1 MKVIPETRRVHYIIF
16 LLFSIYEWQIYNRNI
31 LHYLDDFLFGGEAN
45 TLVCENT
52 LQFFR
57 NICKLWGEAEDKAVE
72 PVEVL
77 LF

>member
-1 MKVIPETRRVHYIIF
+1 LHCCTEIN
-16 LLFSIYEWQIYNRNI
+16 SDNRNI

-77 LF
+77 LFLGIELDTNKIELV

>member
-1 MKVIPETRRVHYIIF
+1 
-16 LLFSIYEWQIYNRNI
+16 LLHWCTEINSGNRNI

-45 TLVCENT
+45 TLVCDNT

-77 LF
+77 LFLGIKLDTNKMELV

>member
-1 MKVIPETRRVHYIIF
+1 
-16 LLFSIYEWQIYNRNI
+16 LLHWCTEINSGNRNI

-77 LF
+77 LFLGIKLDTNKMELV

>member
-1 MKVIPETRRVHYIIF
+1 MHRNQQ
-16 LLFSIYEWQIYNRNI
+16 WQPKYI
-31 LHYLDDFLFGGEAN
+31 LHYLDDLLFGGEAN

-77 LF
+77 LFLGIELDTNKMELE

>member
-1 MKVIPETRRVHYIIF
+1 LHWCTEIN
-16 LLFSIYEWQIYNRNI
+16 SGNRNI

-57 NICKLWGEAEDKAVE
+57 NICKLWGEAEDKVVE

-77 LF
+77 LFLGIELDTNKIELV

>member
-1 MKVIPETRRVHYIIF
+1 LHWCTEIN
-16 LLFSIYEWQIYNRNI
+16 SGNRNI

-77 LF
+77 LFLGIKLDTNKMELV

>member
-1 MKVIPETRRVHYIIF
+1 
-16 LLFSIYEWQIYNRNI
+16 LLHWCTEINSGNRNI

-45 TLVCENT
+45 TLVYDNT
-52 LQFFR
+52 LPFFR

-77 LF
+77 LFLGIKLDTNKMELV

>member
-1 MKVIPETRRVHYIIF
+1 
-16 LLFSIYEWQIYNRNI
+16 L
-31 LHYLDDFLFGGEAN
+31 LFGGEAN

-77 LF
+77 LFLGIELDTNKMELE

>member
-1 MKVIPETRRVHYIIF
+1 
-16 LLFSIYEWQIYNRNI
+16 LLHWCTEINSGNRNI

-77 LF
+77 LFLGIELDTNKIELV